1 MVRVGSAKS
10 YGPGCSSLTST
21 HQNCLDI
28 TENDMAQ
35 HGNLEYLPD
44 SQFVMISY
52 AVGFEAV

>member
-1 MVRVGSAKS
+1 
-10 YGPGCSSLTST
+10 LT

-35 HGNLEYLPD
+35 HGHLEYLPD

-52 AVGFEAV
+52 AVGFQAS